1 MKRWRRGV
9 FVGASVLAALGC
21 GRGALRDS
29 PERELSDAELRE
41 VASAPFDAA
50 AVMNQSFAV
59 GRHRRHA
66 VRIDFPCGDVCPAYT
81 TRVVRY
87 DLAAEVCPPE
97 GEVVTLGVP
106 GAAAMHLKDFC
117 VPRVLSVKGLTR
129 PAPRAS
135 VNAAPSALSSSHVS
149 ALPPL
154 SAKWLEPL
162 DLGDGA
168 SAVVSVPIGATGPR
182 PLVVAVHGAHDRPEW
197 ACGGWRLGFRVYP
210 FVVCPRGSAVTVD
223 KYAWANSAAI
233 ERAVMK
239 SIDQVRERFGPYVA
253 PAPYV
258 YAGFSQGA
266 MFSEPI
272 LVEHAALFDT
282 VILAEGGYPILGS
295 AEFARKFKTGGGQ
308 TVVIVCG
315 SEACRRATRPSV
327 PRLQAAGLR
336 VFESGDVRSGHNLNQ
351 LMQRALERDF
361 PSWFAGVPAWAGAT
375 N

>member
-59 GRHRRHA
+59 GRHRGHA

-210 FVVCPRGSAVTVD
+210 FVVCPRGSAVTAD

-282 VILAEGGYPILGS
+282 AILAEGGYPILGS